1 MGDRADVIEADEMAV
16 ANYVHVGYGDQF
28 TAVGRPADQLGC
40 VGKLVH
46 GPDGRCPPPLR
57 ERLSRRF
64 VIAANAS
71 CALSV
76 GFEGPTSLRMAFSL
90 TPSRRAIARL
100 LIPWLFSVQITVMP

>member
-1 MGDRADVIEADEMAV
+1 M
-16 ANYVHVGYGDQF
+16 
-28 TAVGRPADQLGC
+28 
-40 VGKLVH
+40 
-46 GPDGRCPPPLR
+46 
-57 ERLSRRF
+57 
-64 VIAANAS
+64 IAASAS